1 MGSETEDYGEV
12 YLQDDMDF
20 GMEQYKS
27 VFIQE
32 TKEHL
37 EEMTE
42 ALIILENNPDDMDSL
57 DRIFRSAH
65 TVKGSSAMMGYE
77 GLSKLT
83 HAMEDAFDQLR
94 KGAKMPEGLM
104 DVIFE
109 SMDLLESGI
118 NNLENGADE
127 VLDFER
133 LIGILRGIDFEKAG
147 ESPDLEQRGETGK
160 RNNGP
165 LGLFDEKDINK
176 IIEEVSKLGE
186 GETCLA
192 LNVSLDAKCL
202 FTSVRAFM
210 VVNRLE
216 KLGRIIG
223 SVPKAEC
230 FEEGSFDSHEFLAV
244 LTTKKSDKEVKEC
257 ILAVPE
263 IDDATITPIG
273 EDYLS
278 QYEASQSK
286 GEAKTETKVRLQT
299 IKSIRVQ
306 TDQLDKLMNLV
317 GELLINKVQLIQIS
331 EQYSLSPLKHSLDNI
346 DRFTTELQDVVMR
359 IRMVPVSQIFNR
371 FPRLVRDLSHK
382 QRKKVNFVLE
392 GKEIELDRTILE
404 EIGEPIIHL
413 LRNAVDHGME
423 LPEDRVA
430 SGKSEEGTIKLV
442 AEKRQNDVLIWVED
456 DGAGLNADKIK
467 AKALE
472 KGLVTEAE
480 TRRMTQEQLVNLIML
495 PGFSTADVVT
505 DVSGRGVGM
514 DIVNTKIEALGGT
527 VQLES
532 HTGVGTKVTLKLPL
546 TLSIIKAMLVEAANT
561 VYAIPVGFVNELVFV
576 EKSEVTTLGE
586 TKAVTIRGKVVPIVS
601 IHELLHLPHTETES
615 YTIIVVNKEPFK
627 FGLIVDSMVGMQEIV
642 TKNLDEHLND
652 IQGVVGATILGDGS
666 VVLILNPINLYMSQ
680 NKGASDL

>member
-1 MGSETEDYGEV
+1 MGSEKEDFAEV
-12 YLQDDMDF
+12 SAEDDMDF

-27 VFIQE
+27 IFIQE
-32 TKEHL
+32 TREHL
-37 EEMTE
+37 EAMTE
-42 ALIILENNPDDMDSL
+42 ALITLENNPEDTDAL
-57 DRIFRSAH
+57 NRIFRSAH

-127 VLDFER
+127 ALDFER
-133 LIGILRGIDFEKAG
+133 HIGILRGIDFEKAG
-147 ESPDLEQRGETGK
+147 ESLDLDQRVETEKGSI
-160 RNNGP
+160 GSF
-165 LGLFDEKDINK
+165 GQFYEKDANK

-223 SVPKAEC
+223 SVPEAEC
-230 FEEGSFDSHEFLAV
+230 FEDGSFDSHEFLVV
-244 LTTKKSDKEVKEC
+244 LTTEKSDLEVEEC

-263 IDDATITPIG
+263 IDAADITPID
-273 EDYLS
+273 EEYLS

-286 GEAKTETKVRLQT
+286 SEAKTETKVRLQT

-331 EQYSLSPLKHSLDNI
+331 EQYTLSPLKHSLDNI

-442 AEKRQNDVLIWVED
+442 AEKRQNDVLIWIED

-514 DIVNTKIEALGGT
+514 DIVNTKIEALGGS

-532 HTGVGTKVTLKLPL
+532 QEGVGTKVTLTLPL

-561 VYAIPVGFVNELVFV
+561 VYAIPVGYVNELVFV
-576 EKSEVTTLGE
+576 ERSELTTLGE
-586 TKAVTIRGKVVPIVS
+586 IKAVTIRGKVVPIVS
-601 IHELLHLPHTETES
+601 IHELLHLPHIETES

-652 IQGVVGATILGDGS
+652 IQGVAGATILGDGS

>member
-1 MGSETEDYGEV
+1 
-12 YLQDDMDF
+12 
-20 GMEQYKS
+20 
-27 VFIQE
+27 
-32 TKEHL
+32 
-37 EEMTE
+37 
-42 ALIILENNPDDMDSL
+42 
-57 DRIFRSAH
+57 
-65 TVKGSSAMMGYE
+65 MMGYE
-77 GLSKLT
+77 SLSKLT

-133 LIGILRGIDFEKAG
+133 HIRILRRIDFEKAG
-147 ESPDLEQRGETGK
+147 ESLDLDQRVETEKG
-160 RNNGP
+160 NNGFF
-165 LGLFDEKDINK
+165 GQFDEKAANK

-186 GETCLA
+186 GEICLA

-223 SVPKAEC
+223 SVPKAER
-230 FEEGSFDSHEFLAV
+230 FEDGSFDSHEFLVV
-244 LTTKKSDKEVKEC
+244 LTTMKSDLEVEEC

-263 IDDATITPIG
+263 IDAAAITPID
-273 EDYLS
+273 EEYLS
-278 QYEASQSK
+278 QYEASQSES
-286 GEAKTETKVRLQT
+286 EAKTETKVRLQT

-346 DRFTTELQDVVMR
+346 DRFTTELQDIVMR

-382 QRKKVNFVLE
+382 QRKKVNFILE

-430 SGKSEEGTIKLV
+430 RGKSEEGTIKLV

-467 AKALE
+467 TKALE

-480 TRRMTQEQLVNLIML
+480 TKRMTQEQLVNLIML

-514 DIVNTKIEALGGT
+514 DIVNTKIEALDGT

-532 HTGVGTKVTLKLPL
+532 QTGVGTKVTLKLPL
-546 TLSIIKAMLVEAANT
+546 TLSIIKAMLVEAASNI
-561 VYAIPVGFVNELVFV
+561 YAIPVGFVNELVFV
-576 EKSEVTTLGE
+576 ERSEVTNLGE

-615 YTIIVVNKEPFK
+615 YTIIVVNKKPFK

-652 IQGVVGATILGDGS
+652 IQGVAGATILGDGS
-666 VVLILNPINLYMSQ
+666 VVLILNPINLYRSQ
-680 NKGASDL
+680 HKGADDLR